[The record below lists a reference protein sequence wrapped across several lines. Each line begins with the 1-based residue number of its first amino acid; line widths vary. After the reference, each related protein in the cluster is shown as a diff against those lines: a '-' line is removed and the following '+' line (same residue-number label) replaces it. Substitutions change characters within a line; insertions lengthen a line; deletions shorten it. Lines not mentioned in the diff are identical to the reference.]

1 MQENSLSKAETLRPT
16 VIEVAGEPQGVVV
29 PAEGGFRFL
38 AVKLPAFVVDGQH
51 FATVE
56 IAHRAV
62 REAVQGSAEL

>member
-1 MQENSLSKAETLRPT
+1 MQENSFAKAETLRPT

-29 PAEGGFRFL
+29 PTEGGFRFH

-51 FATVE
+51 FASVE

-62 REAVQGSAEL
+62 SEAVQGRAEL

>member
-1 MQENSLSKAETLRPT
+1 MQENSFAKAETLRPT

-29 PAEGGFRFL
+29 PTEGGYRFL

-62 REAVQGSAEL
+62 RDAVQGVTEL

>member
-1 MQENSLSKAETLRPT
+1 MQENSFAKAETLRPT

-29 PAEGGFRFL
+29 PTEGGYRFL

-51 FATVE
+51 FPSVE

-62 REAVQGSAEL
+62 REALQGGAEL

>member
-1 MQENSLSKAETLRPT
+1 MQENSFSKAETLRPT

-62 REAVQGSAEL
+62 REAVQGSSEI